1 MVPRCQGLKGGSLD
15 NVSVSKALRLDHFAA
30 LKGGLVVSC
39 QVPTGTAIDTPAFI
53 SAQAQTVVQAGAVG
67 IRAQGVEN
75 VRAVKKLVDVP
86 VIGLVKRYL
95 DTSAVYITPLLDDV
109 LDLVQ
114 AGVEI
119 VAIDATK
126 RLRPNGVTL
135 EKFMEQIREKTDVAI
150 LADVDS
156 IESALLAQSLGCDA
170 VATTLSG
177 YTEIAAPELP
187 NIELVAEL
195 AAQLKIPVVA
205 EGGYHEQEQVV
216 QALKFGAWTVCVG
229 TAITNPYLLTQ
240 HFVNGI
246 LKS

>member
-15 NVSVSKALRLDHFAA
+15 NVSVSKALRLDHFTA

>member
-1 MVPRCQGLKGGSLD
+1 MVPRCQGLEGVSLE
-15 NVSVSKALRLDHFAA
+15 NVSESKVLGLDQFTALR
-30 LKGGLVVSC
+30 GGLVVSC

-75 VRAVKKLVDVP
+75 VRAVKKLMNVP

-95 DTSAVYITPLLDDV
+95 DTSPVYITPLLSDV
-109 LDLVQ
+109 LELEQ
-114 AGVEI
+114 AGAEI
-119 VAIDATK
+119 VAVDATQ
-126 RLRPNGVTL
+126 RLRPDGLTF

-156 IESALLAQSLGCDA
+156 LESALLAESLGCDA

-205 EGGYHEQEQVV
+205 EGGYHKREQVT
-216 QALKFGAWTVCVG
+216 QAFKVGAWTVCVG

-240 HFVNGI
+240 HFVNAI
-246 LKS
+246 LES

>member
-1 MVPRCQGLKGGSLD
+1 MVPTCQGLKGGSLD
-15 NVSVSKALRLDHFAA
+15 NVSVSKSLGLDQFTA

-95 DTSAVYITPLLDDV
+95 DTSPIYITPLLSDV
-109 LDLVQ
+109 LELEQ
-114 AGVEI
+114 AGAEI
-119 VAIDATK
+119 VAVDATQ
-126 RLRPNGVTL
+126 RRRPDGLTF
-135 EKFMEQIREKTDVAI
+135 EKFIEQIREKTDIAI

-156 IESALLAQSLGCDA
+156 LESALSAESLGCDA

-177 YTEIAAPELP
+177 YTETAAPELP
-187 NIELVAEL
+187 NLDLVAKL
-195 AAQLKIPVVA
+195 VAKLKIPVVA
-205 EGGYHEQEQVV
+205 EGGYHQREQVV
-216 QALKFGAWTVCVG
+216 QALKAGAWTVCVG
-229 TAITNPYLLTQ
+229 TAITNPFLLTQ
-240 HFVNGI
+240 HFVSGI
-246 LKS
+246 LES

>member
-1 MVPRCQGLKGGSLD
+1 
-15 NVSVSKALRLDHFAA
+15 
-30 LKGGLVVSC
+30 
-39 QVPTGTAIDTPAFI
+39 
-53 SAQAQTVVQAGAVG
+53 
-67 IRAQGVEN
+67 
-75 VRAVKKLVDVP
+75 
-86 VIGLVKRYL
+86 L

-126 RLRPNGVTL
+126 RLRPNGITL

>member
-1 MVPRCQGLKGGSLD
+1 MVPTCQGLKGGSLD
-15 NVSVSKALRLDHFAA
+15 NVSVSKALGLDQFTA

-95 DTSAVYITPLLDDV
+95 DTSPIY
-109 LDLVQ
+109 
-114 AGVEI
+114 
-119 VAIDATK
+119 
-126 RLRPNGVTL
+126 
-135 EKFMEQIREKTDVAI
+135 
-150 LADVDS
+150 
-156 IESALLAQSLGCDA
+156 IESALLAESLGCDA

-187 NIELVAEL
+187 NLDLVAKL
-195 AAQLKIPVVA
+195 VAKLKIPVVA
-205 EGGYHEQEQVV
+205 EGGYHQREQVV
-216 QALKFGAWTVCVG
+216 QALKAGAWTVCVG
-229 TAITNPYLLTQ
+229 TAITNPFLLTQ
-240 HFVNGI
+240 HFVSGI
-246 LKS
+246 LES